1 MPKQPKKNIR
11 SYKPRKGAYARFL
24 KSQVDADG
32 KQVLRDSIQRELEK
46 DQQLNNAEEVWDPK
60 PLTAYERAMQ
70 RWHQDH
76 KNNNDND
83 FDGCA

>member
-1 MPKQPKKNIR
+1 MPKQPRKNIR

-24 KSQVDADG
+24 KNQVDSEG
-32 KQVLRDSIQRELEK
+32 KQVLRDSIQKELEK
-46 DQQLNNAEEVWDPK
+46 DQQLNNAEKVWDQK

>member
-1 MPKQPKKNIR
+1 M
-11 SYKPRKGAYARFL
+11 
-24 KSQVDADG
+24 
-32 KQVLRDSIQRELEK
+32 IQRKLEK
-46 DQQLNNAEEVWDPK
+46 DQQLNNVEEVWDPK

-83 FDGCA
+83 LDGCA